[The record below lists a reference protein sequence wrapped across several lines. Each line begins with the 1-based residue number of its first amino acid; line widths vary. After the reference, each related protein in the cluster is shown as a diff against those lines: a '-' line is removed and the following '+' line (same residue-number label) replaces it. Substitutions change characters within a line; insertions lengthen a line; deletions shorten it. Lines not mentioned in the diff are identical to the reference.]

1 MYSMGIELISLMML
15 TANKGYFEKKTKKMF
30 ASKGEVT
37 EIYNEEVKLMDQ
49 VEKGLNEEEFKD
61 LLEAFKFKNEK
72 ESSFGLGLWYYI
84 FLVKSESIEEF
95 LSWLDKLDKDEYFKY
110 YFFGVVYELIEEDIN
125 KDNILDVL
133 EKYKVK
139 KSERSTVVENFYCRE
154 EKLNKLKITVKNI
167 YNRVFK
173 QNEKMIEEK
182 IKKISLRIEEKIKK
196 HGIESLE
203 IPNVKEGE
211 KLFVSYIYVL
221 SLMSF
226 NNVTIIGHRLLGSGN
241 KDRFG
246 ISNTLD
252 LLKILS
258 DETRLTII
266 DLLKGKK
273 MYAKEIV
280 DSLKLAKSTVS
291 YHMENMFILG
301 IVEYEKIENKVY
313 YKVNMKRY
321 ERLLDEIK
329 EKLLK
334 IE

>member
-1 MYSMGIELISLMML
+1 MGIELLSLMML

-30 ASKGEVT
+30 ASKGELT

-49 VEKGLNEEEFKD
+49 VEKGLNEEEFED

-72 ESSFGLGLWYYI
+72 ESSYGLGLWYYI
-84 FLVKSESIEEF
+84 FLAKGVSIEEF
-95 LSWLDKLDKDEYFKY
+95 LSWLNDLDKNEYFKY
-110 YFFGVVYELIEEDIN
+110 YFFGVVYDIVEEDIT
-125 KDNILDVL
+125 KENILDIL

-139 KSERSTVVENFYCRE
+139 KSERSTVVENFYSRE
-154 EKLNKLKITVKNI
+154 EKLDKLKKTVEII
-167 YNRVFK
+167 YNKVFK
-173 QNEKMIEEK
+173 KNEKEIEEK
-182 IKKISLRIEEKIKK
+182 IKKISFRIEEKIKK
-196 HGIESLE
+196 YGIESLE

-221 SLMSF
+221 SIMSF
-226 NNVTIIGHRLLGSGN
+226 NNITIIGHRLLGSGN

-246 ISNTLD
+246 IGNTLD

-258 DETRLTII
+258 DETRLTILE
-266 DLLKGKK
+266 LLKGKK

-291 YHMENMFILG
+291 YHMESMFILG

-313 YKVNMKRY
+313 YKVNMKKY